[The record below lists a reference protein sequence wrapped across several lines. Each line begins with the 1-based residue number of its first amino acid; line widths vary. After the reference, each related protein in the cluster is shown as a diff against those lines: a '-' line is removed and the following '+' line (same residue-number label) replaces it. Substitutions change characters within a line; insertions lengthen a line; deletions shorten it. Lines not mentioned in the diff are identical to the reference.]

1 MKKRSLIRAFFA
13 STLMISTLLSS
24 SCANA
29 KTVTE
34 YSIAVDN
41 DKRNE
46 EAWLNLANAYY
57 ESGNVSA
64 AIDTLKEALN
74 YLDSKTII
82 DRIRFFRENPVAAN
96 EGTEATESESTTAA
110 SAETTTATTTVKETV
125 ATSEST
131 AVTTTTAAATTAETS
146 DDQGGGGW
154 YSPELVLSSRYN
166 SIYEYENVPF
176 INAYASSMLSEGD
189 VDYHPENVL
198 DENKSYT
205 WVEGVTGD
213 GIGEYIELYF
223 WEESTIDMLR
233 IHPGYAQLNGN
244 TYTEVYEK
252 NNRPQLIELEFS
264 DGTTAQY
271 ELSDSNSEQ
280 DILFSRPVTT
290 DYVKITILSV
300 YSGTDYQDTCITY
313 VTAYRSVKDTDKD
326 YNIHFDSDGVL
337 RWDEYPGA
345 IEYLVVAHSWG
356 DNRAEDRC
364 ASNDSVNYA
373 YYMGRAALSEETY
386 TLYIYAINEDYS
398 QTYLGEI
405 EYYYVPDTSAVKA
418 RIIDFEGVW
427 EIDKNTYRHS
437 TTSNYN
443 MYFDNHGALHW
454 NEYDG
459 AYDYK
464 IVAIN
469 GDRYIYTNQIYYN
482 ACNNYI
488 NNSLVEYADFPSG
501 EMKLE
506 LYVIMEDEEEILI
519 DSCEFYFARKS
530 DELKEKINGTWQL
543 AYYDNYTP
551 EQYYEK
557 YKDTF
562 DQLGYDLSDC
572 YVTAYLDSDACTITV
587 KDFRG
592 ENEYKVEFY
601 DNGIGI
607 ITGTDVVE
615 RWEYNSRKDS
625 MTIESLG
632 TTVTYMR

>member
-57 ESGNVSA
+57 ESGDVSA

-125 ATSEST
+125 ATSDST

-154 YSPELVLSSRYN
+154 YSPELVLSPFYDV
-166 SIYEYENVPF
+166 IYKYEKVPF
-176 INAYASSMLSEGD
+176 WYAYSSSAYVEGDETYEAAYAI
-189 VDYHPENVL
+189 N
-198 DENKSYT
+198 ENKNKP
-205 WVEGVTGD
+205 WVEGVSGD

-223 WEESTIDMLR
+223 SKEETIELLC
-233 IHPGYAQLNGN
+233 IHPGYAQYNGHTGYDVFEN
-244 TYTEVYEK
+244 

-264 DGTTAQY
+264 DGTTVQY
-271 ELSDSNSEQ
+271 ELRDSNDEQ
-280 DILFSRPVTT
+280 VIQFSRPITT
-290 DYVKITILSV
+290 EYVKITLLSV
-300 YSGTDYQDTCITY
+300 YSGMEYQDTCITY
-313 VTAYRSVKDTDKD
+313 VTAYRAVEDTGID
-326 YNIHFDSDGVL
+326 YNVHFDEDDVL

-345 IEYLVVAHSWG
+345 IEYLVVAYSWG
-356 DNRAEDRC
+356 DYKAEDHC
-364 ASNDSVNYA
+364 LSNNSVNYA
-373 YYMGRAALSEETY
+373 YYMGRESLFEEYY
-386 TLYIYAINEDYS
+386 TLYVFAINEDYS

-443 MYFDNHGALHW
+443 MHFDTYGTLYW
-454 NEYDG
+454 NEYYG

-488 NNSLVEYADFPSG
+488 NNSLVEYADFSSG

-506 LYVIMEDEEEILI
+506 LYAIMEDEEEILI

-530 DELKEKINGTWQL
+530 DELKEKISGTWQL

-551 EQYYEK
+551 QQYYEK